1 MMLSTSIFAQ
11 NGQKSIDEALNS
23 MRDLD
28 YTYYFEVSNEMF
40 KMMSEAE
47 GVDAQYKAYL
57 SKLSSLKMVRA
68 KNTTDKEKE
77 LYGIFMAEVN
87 LKDYS
92 MLMTSTEPNRKISF
106 YKRTKNAVNQ
116 FLLVSN
122 TNIIYI
128 TGTIDIKSLQEFENV
143 MNIAGRT
150 VGF

>member
-77 LYGIFMAEVN
+77 LYGIFMANVN